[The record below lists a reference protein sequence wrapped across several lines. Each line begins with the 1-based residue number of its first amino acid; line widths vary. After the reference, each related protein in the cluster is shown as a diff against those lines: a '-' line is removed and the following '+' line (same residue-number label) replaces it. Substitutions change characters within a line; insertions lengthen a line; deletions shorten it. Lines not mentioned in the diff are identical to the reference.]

1 VVAKN
6 LTFNVI
12 LSPFR
17 PRFLELLHSGVGH
30 PDILDV
36 EGGAIFNL
44 TVTATSSKAIVA
56 AFSSRVDGSEN

>member
-6 LTFNVI
+6 LTFNAI

-36 EGGAIFNL
+36 EDLKVAQFL
-44 TVTATSSKAIVA
+44 T
-56 AFSSRVDGSEN
+56 